1 MLYAMVP
8 YKQTQESKRKA
19 CIFKSQVFHQIDTL
33 HNNINSGDADSF
45 CFLFY
50 RSLRCKVDEVNVY
63 CNCYHIKYIMLHK
76 KSTMI
81 SLFIKLKK
89 KSCHDT
95 KYECGLWTSVF
106 PQYEIVLSTHCFLV
120 FDIMNFYK

>member
-19 CIFKSQVFHQIDTL
+19 CIFKTQVFQQIDTL

-63 CNCYHIKYIMLHK
+63 CNCYHIKYIRLHK

-89 KSCHDT
+89 NLAMTQSM
-95 KYECGLWTSVF
+95 SVDSGHQF
-106 PQYEIVLSTHCFLV
+106 SLNMKLF
-120 FDIMNFYK
+120 